1 MGFHI
6 DSAVDEGHAFFPEQQ
21 DLLVDAAEGEGG
33 GRLAVAVH
41 DAEAR
46 DSFRVGVDVQG
57 VAHHTAPAGIARE
70 GGDLSVGRD
79 LAVGDAPD
87 DIIDQFKGV
96 FHMAPYFKT
105 I

>member
-6 DSAVDEGHAFFPEQQ
+6 DSAVDEGHALFPEQQ
-21 DLLVDAAEGEGG
+21 YLLVDAAEGKGG

-46 DSFRVGVDVQG
+46 DGLWVSVDVQG
-57 VAHHTAPAGIARE
+57 VAHHAAPAGIARE

-79 LAVGDAPD
+79 LAAGDLLYNV
-87 DIIDQFKGV
+87 IDQFKRI
-96 FHMAPYFKT
+96 FHRVPC
-105 I
+105 

>member
-1 MGFHI
+1 MGFHV
-6 DSAVDEGHAFFPEQQ
+6 DSAIDEGHAFFPEQQ

-46 DSFRVGVDVQG
+46 DGFRVGVDVQG
-57 VAHHTAPAGIARE
+57 VAHHAAPAGIARE

-79 LAVGDAPD
+79 LAVGDLLYNV
-87 DIIDQFKGV
+87 IDQFKRIL
-96 FHMAPYFKT
+96 HIAPC
-105 I
+105 